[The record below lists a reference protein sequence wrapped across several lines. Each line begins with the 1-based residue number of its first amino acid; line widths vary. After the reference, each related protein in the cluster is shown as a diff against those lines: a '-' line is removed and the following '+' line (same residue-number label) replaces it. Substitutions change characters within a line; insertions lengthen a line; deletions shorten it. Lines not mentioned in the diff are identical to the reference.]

1 MNELKISISKQG
13 EISTNLETLKNDL
26 SEVAK
31 RYEGVVVTED
41 TVKVAKDDL
50 ATLRKLKDD
59 VETKRKEIKKLWNE
73 PYNAFEKEVKDAL
86 AIIEKPIDEINKQ
99 VKGFEAAEKEAKE
112 NRCWE
117 IYMEQVGEYS
127 SYVPYGKVFDAKW
140 LNKSTNEQSIIADIN
155 TAVTQVK
162 IDIDAIKA
170 LNSEIEEDCLKAYR
184 DAGNSMAAAIKRNS
198 DYLNAKAAAEVRARE
213 EAERKIREE
222 QERKAE
228 QEAEKEEVKAEEVK
242 PEEVIEDIPFGMPA
256 PVFRFEVAGGENIDK
271 VKQFLDFSEIEYK
284 EI

>member
-112 NRCWE
+112 NRCRE
-117 IYMEQVGEYS
+117 IYKEQVGEYS
-127 SYVPYGKVFDAKW
+127 SYVPYDKVFDAKW

-184 DAGNSMAAAIKRNS
+184 DAGMAAAIKRNS